1 MNVIK
6 NQETYGDRVL
16 VDALSELKNN
26 INQRGVIGLFQAPT
40 GVGKTH
46 SGIQL
51 ITPLYYNEKNVRF
64 VLFVAP
70 QKQLISGVSLNRHIK
85 ELKKS
90 SVEAVLVQSDSLGEL
105 LFINKSLV
113 LSD

>member
-85 ELKKS
+85 ELKKQGY
-90 SVEAVLVQSDSLGEL
+90 LVTDL
-105 LFINKSLV
+105 INGKFKWKFV
-113 LSD
+113 